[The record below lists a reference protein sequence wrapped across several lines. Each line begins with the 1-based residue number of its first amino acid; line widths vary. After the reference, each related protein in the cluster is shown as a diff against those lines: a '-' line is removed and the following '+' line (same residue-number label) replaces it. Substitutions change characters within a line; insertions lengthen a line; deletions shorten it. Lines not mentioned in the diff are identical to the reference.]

1 MLKLRSL
8 EEAERDKD
16 LLDRLVLVLIE
27 SAEEWLMIGR
37 SRTETMLE
45 MLGCIVVMTLQLVM
59 VYFER
64 DKAELDLA
72 SLQLIV

>member
-37 SRTETMLE
+37 SGTETMLE
-45 MLGCIVVMTLQLVM
+45 MLG
-59 VYFER
+59 
-64 DKAELDLA
+64 
-72 SLQLIV
+72 

>member
-45 MLGCIVVMTLQLVM
+45 MLGCIVVMTLQLVT